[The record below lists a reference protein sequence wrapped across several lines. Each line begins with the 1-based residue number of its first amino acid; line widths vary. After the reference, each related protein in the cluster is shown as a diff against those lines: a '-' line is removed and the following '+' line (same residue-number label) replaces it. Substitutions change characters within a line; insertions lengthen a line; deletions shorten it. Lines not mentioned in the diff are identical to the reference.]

1 MGFKK
6 LCFDFG
12 IDIQLFLFFIG
23 IIFDGKRNICICIGI
38 YDDVYYFFYFEL
50 SYYFIFMNFRLLML
64 DNFVLLFGQ
73 LNILGKFFRNEKVLL
88 LRNFILLLIVLSGDR
103 DLELEVKRFY
113 LILMFGN
120 VYNFNIF
127 CGVKFDRNRKFVN
140 LFNSYFFYIL
150 YLLVVYVMVVMC
162 FLLNCFVRWLIFV
175 FYQDLLIIILQRY
188 KFY

>member
-6 LCFDFG
+6 LCFNFG

-23 IIFDGKRNICICIGI
+23 IIFDGKRNICIDI

-73 LNILGKFFRNEKVLL
+73 LNIFGKFFRNEKVLL

-113 LILMFGN
+113 LILMYGN

-140 LFNSYFFYIL
+140 LFNSYFFLKEVYIVFISSICNGSNVFFIKL
-150 YLLVVYVMVVMC
+150 FCSVVDFCILLE
-162 FLLNCFVRWLIFV
+162 FVN
-175 FYQDLLIIILQRY
+175 YNTIIV
-188 KFY
+188 